1 MPLFAASLES
11 LIVFVVILALS
22 ALGNW
27 LKTRKGQ
34 ATEGWGDEEGPT
46 VPPRK
51 PGQPAPGPREPA
63 SPPGPAFDLEREL
76 RRMFGQEP
84 EPPSPPAPPLPPTR
98 PSPPVLVPSPVSPM
112 AKPPARPSP
121 VFAGDTEEEFVPVS
135 LPSGTHF
142 PKTARAMDQASAPDF
157 ELAPLAQSKAAYH
170 RASSLEMSVQAKLE
184 AVRLG
189 LSHALPPRS
198 GHPKETS
205 PELASVLHSL
215 KQPRTARQAILASV
229 ILGPPKSLER

>member
-51 PGQPAPGPREPA
+51 PGQPAPGPTQPPA
-63 SPPGPAFDLEREL
+63 SQPGPAFDLEREL

-84 EPPSPPAPPLPPTR
+84 EPPPPPTR
-98 PSPPVLVPSPVSPM
+98 PSPPVLAPSPVPPM
-112 AKPPARPSP
+112 ARPPARPSP
-121 VFAGDTEEEFVPVS
+121 VLADDIEEEFVPVS

-189 LSHALPPRS
+189 LSHAMPPRS
-198 GHPKETS
+198 GHPKATS

-229 ILGPPKSLER
+229 ILGPPRSLER